1 MAASTTL
8 PSQSFTRHSFSP
20 DAWENLIFILL
31 LGIYVVPIWW
41 FPYFPSQDGPGHLY
55 NAYLLSGW
63 SNSTFPI
70 DRSFFAFNPAPVPNW
85 LGSVLLALLIKITN
99 PLRAEK
105 LALTLYVTFLP
116 VAMRYAA
123 RSVRSNARY
132 LYFFAFAFVYN
143 WFFHLGLLNFCIS
156 LAWYLLFIGYW
167 IRNRDHLHAR
177 QMFALLAITVPF
189 YFSNGLS
196 YYMALGAVGVLSVAC
211 GLREFERA
219 TWKHT
224 WKQWCGNI
232 LKPQIGLLLAIPLTL
247 LYLALHGR
255 NFHPSGLVPS
265 APMTWK
271 DVSWSVTRLTA
282 LRASTAEADLQV
294 SHALAILLLIGFL
307 WSCYCRRKERRL
319 LWTDSLLVVAAA
331 EFVLYLIA
339 PANGAGGSLLQARM
353 ILFPLLTFVL
363 WLAVQPIGKISAFI
377 LAVAA
382 AVLSTTLVAFD
393 VKRYVQLTPAL
404 EEFYATSSHIERQ
417 ATILSLEF
425 GKGLDE
431 KRRDLHLKYDPFIHA
446 AGLISIERSLVDL
459 NDYEAESR
467 NFPLVYKAALDP
479 SEIIGE
485 GHEYAFPPVAHIGQY
500 YRTTG
505 RSVDYVL
512 LWGVDEENS
521 RAPAAQDIF
530 QELAT
535 NYVLTYSAPHS
546 PLQLYRRRQ
555 EADQVEAAIV
565 PGPMAGPHHNQ

>member
-8 PSQSFTRHSFSP
+8 PSQSSTRHSFSL
-20 DAWENLIFILL
+20 DAWENLIFIFL
-31 LGIYVVPIWW
+31 LGIYLVPIWW

-63 SNSTFPI
+63 WNSSFPI
-70 DRSFFAFNPAPVPNW
+70 DRSFFALNPAPVPNW
-85 LGSVLLALLIKITN
+85 LGSLLLALLIKITN

-105 LALTLYVTFLP
+105 LVLTLYVVFLP

-123 RSVRSNARY
+123 RSIRSNVRY
-132 LYFFAFAFVYN
+132 LYFLVFAFVYN

-177 QMFALLAITVPF
+177 QMFVLLAITVPF

-196 YYMALGAVGVLSVAC
+196 YYMALGAVGVLSVAY

-224 WKQWCGNI
+224 WKQRCGNI

-247 LYLALHGR
+247 SYLARHGR
-255 NFHPSGLVPS
+255 NYHPSGLVPS
-265 APMTWK
+265 TPMTWK
-271 DVSWSVTRLTA
+271 DVSWSLTRLIA
-282 LRASTAEADLQV
+282 LRASTAEADLRL
-294 SHALAILLLIGFL
+294 SRALAILLLIGFL
-307 WSCYCRRKERRL
+307 WSCYCRRKERL

-339 PANGAGGSLLQARM
+339 PENAAGGALLQDRM

-363 WLAVQPIGKISAFI
+363 WLVVQPMGKIPAFI
-377 LAVAA
+377 LAAA
-382 AVLSTTLVAFD
+382 AIVLSTTLVAFD

-404 EEFYATSSHIERQ
+404 EEFYATSSHIEQ
-417 ATILSLEF
+417 HATILPLEF
-425 GKGLDE
+425 GRGE
-431 KRRDLHLKYDPFIHA
+431 QRQDLHLKYDPFIHA

-485 GHEYAFPPVAHIGQY
+485 GHDYGFPPVAHIGQY
-500 YRTTG
+500 NRTTG

-530 QELAT
+530 QELAA
-535 NYVLTYSAPHS
+535 NYVLIYSAPHS

-555 EADQVEAAIV
+555 KAD
-565 PGPMAGPHHNQ
+565 

>member
-8 PSQSFTRHSFSP
+8 PNHSSTRHSFSA
-20 DAWENLIFILL
+20 DAWENLLFVFL
-31 LGIYVVPIWW
+31 LGIYLVPIWW

-63 SNSTFPI
+63 SNSSFPI

-85 LGSVLLALLIKITN
+85 LGSVLLALLIKITT

-105 LALTLYVTFLP
+105 LALTLYVVFLP
-116 VAMRYAA
+116 VAMRYGA
-123 RSVRSNARY
+123 RSVRSDARY
-132 LYFFAFAFVYN
+132 LYFLAFAFVYN
-143 WFFHLGLLNFCIS
+143 WFFHLGMLNFCIS

-177 QMFALLAITVPF
+177 QMFVLLAITVPF

-196 YYMALGAVGVLSVAC
+196 YYMALGAVGVLSVAY
-211 GLREFERA
+211 GLREFDRA
-219 TWKHT
+219 T
-224 WKQWCGNI
+224 WKQWCINI

-247 LYLALHGR
+247 SYLALHGR
-255 NFHPSGLVPS
+255 NYHPSGLVPET
-265 APMTWK
+265 PMTWK
-271 DVSWSVTRLTA
+271 DVIWSLSRLTA
-282 LRASTAEADLQV
+282 LRASTAAADLQL
-294 SHALAILLLIGFL
+294 SRALAILLLIGFL

-339 PANGAGGSLLQARM
+339 PENAAGGSLLQDRM
-353 ILFPLLTFVL
+353 ILFPLLTFAL
-363 WLAVQPIGKISAFI
+363 WFVVQPIGKISALI
-377 LAVAA
+377 LAAA
-382 AVLSTTLVAFD
+382 ALVLSTTLVGFD
-393 VKRYVQLTPAL
+393 VKRYAQLTPAL
-404 EEFYATSSHIERQ
+404 EEFYATSSHIEQQ
-417 ATILSLEF
+417 ATILPLEF
-425 GKGLDE
+425 GRGE
-431 KRRDLHLKYDPFIHA
+431 QRRDLHLKYDPFLHA
-446 AGLISIERSLVDL
+446 AGLISIERSLVNL

-479 SEIIGE
+479 SDVIGE
-485 GHEYAFPPVAHIGQY
+485 GHEYAHPPVAHIGQY
-500 YRTTG
+500 YRATG

-530 QELAT
+530 QELAA
-535 NYVLTYSAPHS
+535 NYVLIYSAPHS

-555 EADQVEAAIV
+555 KADKVEAAIV
-565 PGPMAGPHHNQ
+565 PGPTAGPHHHQ